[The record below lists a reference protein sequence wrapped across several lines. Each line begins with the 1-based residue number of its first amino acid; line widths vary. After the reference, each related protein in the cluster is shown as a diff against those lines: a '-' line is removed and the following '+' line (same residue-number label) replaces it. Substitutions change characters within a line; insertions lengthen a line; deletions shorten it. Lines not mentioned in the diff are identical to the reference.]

1 MKEELIQKCG
11 IQVKKNK
18 KNQRNKMSKGFDV
31 EFELPKGDLEK
42 LLKKYKKLNK
52 YRKSNLFQIMT
63 LDDSEKVI
71 SKMLKELED
80 DPIDG

>member
-1 MKEELIQKCG
+1 
-11 IQVKKNK
+11 
-18 KNQRNKMSKGFDV
+18 MSKGFDV